1 MKFFFL
7 LLTVILLVVGCIKQ
21 SFMFI
26 TSGAV
31 LYILIQVINLGVIFK
46 QERLNRKGK
55 LKLEGFS
62 SLAALNNQASIL
74 LEIIIFFFA
83 AIVFIFFSPEWLRL
97 GCGIIVFGQI
107 IFWILSGL
115 IARSI
120 NAIPIR
126 MGFAGWYVQ
135 REKLN
140 RITER
145 SNE

>member
-7 LLTVILLVVGCIKQ
+7 LLSVILLVVGCIQQ
-21 SFMFI
+21 SSGFI
-26 TSGAV
+26 ISGAV
-31 LYILIQVINLGVIFK
+31 LYILNQIINLGVIIK
-46 QERLNRKGK
+46 QERLNRNGK
-55 LKLEGFS
+55 LKIEGFS
-62 SLAALNNQASIL
+62 SLTALNNQASIL

-83 AIVFIFFSPEWLRL
+83 AIVFMYFPNWLSI

-120 NAIPIR
+120 KTLPIR
-126 MGFAGWYVQ
+126 MGFGGWYVQ
-135 REKLN
+135 REKLS

-145 SNE
+145 PSE